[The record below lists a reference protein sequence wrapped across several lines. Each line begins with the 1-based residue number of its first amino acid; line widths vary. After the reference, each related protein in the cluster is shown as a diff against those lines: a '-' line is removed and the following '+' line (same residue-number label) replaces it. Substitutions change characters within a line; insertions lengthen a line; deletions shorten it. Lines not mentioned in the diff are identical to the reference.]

1 MKKILC
7 IAVHPDDETLGCGG
21 TLLKHKANGDEIYCV
36 HVTNGNEKQE
46 SIICLLRELYGFKKI
61 YQLGLPEIKLTDIPL
76 SEIISKLSA
85 IIQQVKPDYLYI
97 PNTSDAHSDHR
108 IVFEALTACTK
119 SFRCPYIKKI
129 MMCEVIS
136 ETDFSPALP
145 ENVFIPNVFVN
156 ISDFI
161 GRKHEILNV
170 FESELLSSPYTR
182 SIEAILALS
191 KYRGSQIN
199 ANYAEAF
206 MLLKEIC

>member
-7 IAVHPDDETLGCGG
+7 VSVHPDDETLGCGG
-21 TLLKHKANGDEIYCV
+21 TLLKHKATGDEIYCV
-36 HVTNGNEKQE
+36 HVTNGNERQE
-46 SIICLLRELYGFKKI
+46 SVIRLLRKLYGFKET

-76 SEIISKLSA
+76 SEIIGKLSA
-85 IIQQVKPDYLYI
+85 VIQQVKPDYLYI
-97 PNTSDAHSDHR
+97 PNRSDAHSDHR

-119 SFRCPYIKKI
+119 SFRYPFIKKI

-145 ENVFIPNVFVN
+145 ENIFIPNVFMD

-161 GRKHEILNV
+161 ERKYEILNV
-170 FESELLSSPYTR
+170 FESELLTSPYTR
-182 SIEAILALS
+182 SIDAILALS

-199 ANYAEAF
+199 VNYAEAF
-206 MLLKEIC
+206 MLLKEVC

>member
-7 IAVHPDDETLGCGG
+7 VSVHPDDETLGCGG

-36 HVTNGNEKQE
+36 HVTNGNERQE
-46 SIICLLRELYGFKKI
+46 SVIRLLRKLYGFKET

-76 SEIISKLSA
+76 SEIIGKLSA
-85 IIQQVKPDYLYI
+85 VIQQVKPDYLYI
-97 PNTSDAHSDHR
+97 PNRSDAHSDHR

-119 SFRCPYIKKI
+119 SFRYPFIKKI

-145 ENVFIPNVFVN
+145 ENIFIPNVFMD

-161 GRKHEILNV
+161 ERKYEILNV
-170 FESELLSSPYTR
+170 FESELLTSPYTR
-182 SIEAILALS
+182 SIDAILALS

-199 ANYAEAF
+199 VNYAEAF
-206 MLLKEIC
+206 MLLKEVC

>member
-7 IAVHPDDETLGCGG
+7 VSVHPDDETLGCGG

-46 SIICLLRELYGFKKI
+46 SIICLLRELYGFKKT

-85 IIQQVKPDYLYI
+85 VIQQVKPDYLYI
-97 PNTSDAHSDHR
+97 PNRSDAHSDHR

-119 SFRCPYIKKI
+119 SFRYPFIKKI

-145 ENVFIPNVFVN
+145 ENIFIPNVFMD

-161 GRKHEILNV
+161 ERKHEILNI
-170 FESELLSSPYTR
+170 FESELLTSPYTR
-182 SIEAILALS
+182 SIDAILTLS

-199 ANYAEAF
+199 VNYAEAF

>member
-7 IAVHPDDETLGCGG
+7 VSVHPDDETLGCGG
-21 TLLKHKANGDEIYCV
+21 TLLKHKANGDDIYCV
-36 HVTNGNEKQE
+36 HVTNVNEKQK
-46 SIICLLRELYGFKKI
+46 SVICLLRELYEFKET

-85 IIQQVKPDYLYI
+85 VIQQVKPDYLYI
-97 PNTSDAHSDHR
+97 PNRSDAHSDHR

-119 SFRCPYIKKI
+119 SFRYPFIKKI

-145 ENVFIPNVFVN
+145 ENIFIPNVFMD

-161 GRKHEILNV
+161 ERKHEILNV
-170 FESELLSSPYTR
+170 FESELLTSPYTR
-182 SIEAILALS
+182 SIDAILALS

-199 ANYAEAF
+199 VNYAEAF
-206 MLLKEIC
+206 MLLKEVC

>member
-7 IAVHPDDETLGCGG
+7 ISVHPDDETLGCGG

-46 SIICLLRELYGFKKI
+46 SIICLLRELYGFKKT
-61 YQLGLPEIKLTDIPL
+61 YQLGLPEIKLTDISL
-76 SEIISKLSA
+76 SEIIGRLSA
-85 IIQQVKPDYLYI
+85 VIQQVKPDYLYI
-97 PNTSDAHSDHR
+97 PNRSDAHSDHR

-119 SFRCPYIKKI
+119 SFRYPFVKKI

-145 ENVFIPNVFVN
+145 ENIFIPNVFMD

-161 GRKHEILNV
+161 ERKCEILNV
-170 FESELLSSPYTR
+170 FESELLISPYTR
-182 SIEAILALS
+182 SIDAILALS

-199 ANYAEAF
+199 VNYAEAF

>member
-7 IAVHPDDETLGCGG
+7 VSVHPDDETLGCGG
-21 TLLKHKANGDEIYCV
+21 TLLKHKAKGDEIYCV
-36 HVTNGNEKQE
+36 HVTNGNEKQK
-46 SIICLLRELYGFKKI
+46 SVICLLRELYEFKET

-85 IIQQVKPDYLYI
+85 VIQQVKPDYLYI
-97 PNTSDAHSDHR
+97 PNRSDAHSDHR

-119 SFRCPYIKKI
+119 SFRYPFIKKI

-145 ENVFIPNVFVN
+145 ENIFIPNVFMD

-161 GRKHEILNV
+161 ERKHEILNV
-170 FESELLSSPYTR
+170 FESELLTSPYTR
-182 SIEAILALS
+182 SIDAILALS

-199 ANYAEAF
+199 VNYAEAF
-206 MLLKEIC
+206 MLLKEVC